1 MLLKELDQYFRGYLS
16 IDDMAGLD
24 PSMNGIQVGRSDT
37 ALRKVAFAVDAC
49 METFERAHDTGAQA
63 LVVHHGI
70 FWGAERPLTGHH
82 YRRIHYLMQNDIALY
97 AIHLPL
103 DMHPDLGNN
112 IRMARALSL
121 EKLEPFGEVKGTPIG
136 FQGRLPAAQTLE
148 SIITTLFG
156 ASDNIIQALP
166 FGVDEI
172 ESIGI
177 VSGGAPGSVHEA
189 ARKGLDLFITGDASH
204 TIYHAALE
212 DGINV
217 VFGGHYNTETWGVS
231 ALAEQLH
238 TDAGVETVFI
248 DVPTGL

>member
-16 IDDMAGLD
+16 IDDMVRTD

-37 ALRKVAFAVDAC
+37 AVHKVAFAVDAC
-49 METFERAHDTGAQA
+49 LETFERTHEAGAHV

-70 FWGAERPLTGHH
+70 FWGKERPLTGHH
-82 YRRIHYLMQNDIALY
+82 YRRIRYLMENDIALY
-97 AIHLPL
+97 AVHLPL
-103 DMHPDLGNN
+103 DMHPDVGNN

-121 EKLEPFGEVKGTPIG
+121 EKIEPFGEVKGTSIG
-136 FQGRLPAAQTLE
+136 YQGKLPSASSLE
-148 SIITTLFG
+148 GIVSTLFG
-156 ASDNIIQALP
+156 SSDNVIQSLP
-166 FGVDEI
+166 FGTEEI
-172 ESIGI
+172 ERVGI

-189 ARKGLDLFITGDASH
+189 IHKGLDLFITGDASH

-217 VFGGHYNTETWGVS
+217 VFGGHYNTETWGVA
-231 ALAEQLH
+231 ALAERLH
-238 TDAGVETVFI
+238 SDTGLETTFI